1 MECLLAACVL
11 DRSLASQKRHICISI
26 THREFLR
33 HLSRVCLRR
42 WFLRKGGTLAVAI
55 GGGVQLWALECGE
68 VSSALGERLQRTL
81 GERLQRTH
89 VVHDPAAS

>member
-1 MECLLAACVL
+1 M
-11 DRSLASQKRHICISI
+11 
-26 THREFLR
+26 
-33 HLSRVCLRR
+33 
-42 WFLRKGGTLAVAI
+42 AI

>member
-1 MECLLAACVL
+1 MS
-11 DRSLASQKRHICISI
+11 R
-26 THREFLR
+26 FL
-33 HLSRVCLRR
+33 
-42 WFLRKGGTLAVAI
+42 WVAI